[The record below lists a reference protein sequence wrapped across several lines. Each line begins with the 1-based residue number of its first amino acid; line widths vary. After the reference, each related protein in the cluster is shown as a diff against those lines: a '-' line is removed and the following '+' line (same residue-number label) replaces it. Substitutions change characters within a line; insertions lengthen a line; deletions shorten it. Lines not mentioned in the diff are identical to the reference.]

1 MNVARTLTAAA
12 TLTPWS
18 KAMRAQRWFEAKAL
32 ATPSKM
38 STPAPGDN
46 FASMNV
52 RCLLAPLLVFPLAAL
67 ACDYPDEGNLP
78 LRRAVTNVKLLPE
91 TEAWAASTHNTGTVV
106 QYALS
111 LDREWRRDG
120 RCYWTVE
127 ARAEGS
133 TWRRFYVSP
142 DGKRVLSESGR
153 PEARARRK
161 ATTSGEARAG
171 AR

>member
-1 MNVARTLTAAA
+1 MRAETWLAPNVVAIARRIRTLV
-12 TLTPWS
+12 
-18 KAMRAQRWFEAKAL
+18 
-32 ATPSKM
+32 
-38 STPAPGDN
+38 PGDN
-46 FASMNV
+46 LASMV
-52 RCLLAPLLVFPLAAL
+52 IRSLVVLLAFPLAAL

-78 LRRAVTNVKLLPE
+78 LRRAVTKVKLRPE
-91 TEAWAASTHNTGTVV
+91 TEAWAAAVHKTGAVV

-161 ATTSGEARAG
+161 ATASGEARAG

>member
-1 MNVARTLTAAA
+1 M
-12 TLTPWS
+12 
-18 KAMRAQRWFEAKAL
+18 
-32 ATPSKM
+32 
-38 STPAPGDN
+38 
-46 FASMNV
+46 
-52 RCLLAPLLVFPLAAL
+52 LVFPLAAI

-78 LRRAVTNVKLLPE
+78 LRRAVTKVKLLPE
-91 TEAWAASTHNTGTVV
+91 TEAWAAAAHKSGAVV

-111 LDREWRRDG
+111 LDREWHKGG

-127 ARAEGS
+127 ARAEGN

-153 PEARARRK
+153 PEAAARRK